1 MTTDAG
7 KNELGAQARGRPI
20 PADRTAGRRGG
31 GRAVA
36 AGRGGTVT
44 RGTGMSFRIDVATG
58 PDGASVHVAA
68 SSPPR
73 LLGDGCGCRRWRE
86 CDRWHLEP
94 CERHAREILD
104 NPEAIW

>member
-1 MTTDAG
+1 M
-7 KNELGAQARGRPI
+7 
-20 PADRTAGRRGG
+20 
-31 GRAVA
+31 
-36 AGRGGTVT
+36 AGRGNGFVKVVAGAGAVRVT
-44 RGTGMSFRIDVATG
+44 ATT
-58 PDGASVHVAA
+58 
-68 SSPPR
+68 PPR